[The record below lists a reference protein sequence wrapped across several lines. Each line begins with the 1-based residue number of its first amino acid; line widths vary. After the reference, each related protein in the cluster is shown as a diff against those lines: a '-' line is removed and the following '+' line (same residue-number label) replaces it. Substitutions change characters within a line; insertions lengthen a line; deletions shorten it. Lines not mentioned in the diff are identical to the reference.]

1 VTKSSDVPT
10 AIVGAAKLEQA
21 DALKRYAH
29 WPAPTCIVVDGPYG
43 VSGFLGDPASPKNL
57 G

>member
-1 VTKSSDVPT
+1 MTKSSDVPT